1 VTTTPS
7 IPDLSGE
14 IDRLDALG
22 AVLDGERTRED
33 DDETPDVGVV
43 RSAAGQFRVE
53 LDSLR
58 AIVEELGEWG
68 APTPILSAAYAV
80 SLEHLGLAQML
91 LDGTDAGPLNPHALL
106 HQVRDAV
113 FHGRRAAEGLQRLE
127 NEILAESRRVSR
139 DENRQEFMAG

>member
-1 VTTTPS
+1 MTTTPT

-33 DDETPDVGVV
+33 DDEMPEVGVL
-43 RSAAGQFRVE
+43 RNAAAQLRVE
-53 LDSLR
+53 LNSLS
-58 AIVEELGEWG
+58 AIVQELGEWG
-68 APTPILSAAYAV
+68 APTPILTAAYAV

-106 HQVRDAV
+106 HQLRDAV

-139 DENRQEFMAG
+139 DENRQDFMAG